1 MTLRVPKS
9 VGEGY
14 RPFPVPVALF
24 AAPIL
29 SENAARMI
37 AAIAALPGVRVGV
50 ISQAP
55 LEDLPEPV
63 RSRVAHWQIPDVLD
77 TGQLLEAVG
86 QLEQRLGRADRLIG
100 AYEQLQVPLAEVRE
114 RRGIA
119 GMPAEAARN
128 FRDKARM
135 KSLLREAGLPCARHR
150 LVTGPADA
158 MAFAGEIGFPLVVKP
173 PAGAGALATTKAD
186 DVNALRTAVDAAT
199 PALDRPVLL
208 EEYVTGDEHSFETVS
223 IDGRAVWHSLTHYYP
238 SPLEVLRN
246 PWIQWC
252 LILPREVEEP
262 QYDDI
267 RRAAFRALEVLG
279 METGLSHMEWFRRP
293 PPDGTIAISEVAARP
308 PGAQIMTIVSRA
320 HDFDFVA
327 AWARL
332 MVFDE
337 FAAPP
342 RRYAVGAAY
351 LRGQGSGRVKAIHGL
366 DQVQHEI
373 GSLVVDAK
381 LPTAGQTPT
390 GSYEGEGFVILRHP
404 DTAVVQRA
412 LRRLISLVRVELG

>member
-9 VGEGY
+9 VAGGY
-14 RPFPVPVALF
+14 RTLPVPVALF

-37 AAIAALPGVRVGV
+37 AATVGLPGVRVGV

-55 LEDLPEPV
+55 LEDLPLPM
-63 RSRVAHWQIPDVLD
+63 RSQLAHWRVPDVLD
-77 TGQLLEAVG
+77 TAQLHDAVG
-86 QLEQRLGRADRLIG
+86 QLEQRLGPVDRLFG

-114 RRGIA
+114 GRGIA
-119 GMPAEAARN
+119 GMGAEAARN

-150 LVTGPADA
+150 LATGQADA
-158 MAFAGEIGFPLVVKP
+158 MEFAREIGFPLIVKP
-173 PAGAGALATTKAD
+173 PAGAGAQATTKVD
-186 DVNALRTAVDAAT
+186 GLDALRSAVDAAS
-199 PALDRPVLL
+199 PGPDRPVLL

-223 IDGRAVWHSLTHYYP
+223 IGGRAVWHSLTHYYP

-267 RRAAFRALEVLG
+267 RRAAFRALGVLG
-279 METGLSHMEWFRRP
+279 METGLSHMEWFRR
-293 PPDGTIAISEVAARP
+293 PDGTIAISEVAARP

-332 MVFDE
+332 MVFGD

-342 RRYAVGAAY
+342 RKYAVGAAY
-351 LRGQGSGRVKAIHGL
+351 LRGQGNGRVKAIHGL
-366 DQVQHEI
+366 DQVQGEI

-381 LPTAGQTPT
+381 LPTTGQAPT

-404 DTAVVQRA
+404 ETAVVQRA
-412 LRRLISLVRVELG
+412 LQRLISLVRVELG